1 MNLEDVLNYR
11 RSVRVYDK
19 AKKVDT
25 RKVKHG
31 LELATLAP
39 NSSNMQLWEFYH
51 ITEPDT
57 LSKLSKACLGQTAV
71 STASEAVVFVTRQDL
86 YKNAQNLFSNLNRE
100 TSNAILL
107 KSDRR
112 NVLRTGNYIMVG

>member
-1 MNLEDVLNYR
+1 MDLEGILNYR

-51 ITEPDT
+51 VTEPDT
-57 LSKLSKACLGQTAV
+57 LTKLSKACLGQTAV
-71 STASEAVVFVTRQDL
+71 STASEAVIFVTRQDL
-86 YKNAQNLFSNLNRE
+86 YKKRSKFVLEFERE
-100 TSNAILL
+100 TFNATVL
-107 KSDRR
+107 KIGRR
-112 NVLRTGNYIMVG
+112 NE